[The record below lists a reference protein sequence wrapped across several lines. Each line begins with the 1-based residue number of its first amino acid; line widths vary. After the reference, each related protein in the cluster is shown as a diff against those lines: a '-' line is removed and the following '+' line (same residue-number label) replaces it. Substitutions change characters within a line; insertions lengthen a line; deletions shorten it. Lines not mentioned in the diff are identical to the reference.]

1 MIKKRFNING
11 RNYIVESDSDE
22 KILDYI
28 EKRIKELNEKYEE
41 LSSTDERLLVMLC
54 ELIEREYYLTEKINE
69 ILKRLNDLEERSLE
83 DRSV

>member
-41 LSSTDERLLVMLC
+41 LSSTDERFLVMLC

-83 DRSV
+83 DRSI

>member
-83 DRSV
+83 DRSI